1 MSAYR
6 NILAPIDGSP
16 TANRGL
22 REAIRLAKAHKAK
35 LVLLHVVDELPALV
49 DFDSGAN
56 AVSADDLVQAL
67 LRNGREVLK
76 RAQALAGRAG
86 VKPRMLLRETV
97 GEPAAD
103 EIVRQARKLHSDLI
117 VLGTH
122 GRRSRRLVLGS
133 DAERVVHAAPAPV
146 LLVRGKE

>member
-49 DFDSGAN
+49 DFDSDAN

-67 LRNGREVLK
+67 VRNGREMLK
-76 RAQALAGRAG
+76 RAQALAGRSG

-103 EIVRQARKLHSDLI
+103 E
-117 VLGTH
+117 
-122 GRRSRRLVLGS
+122 
-133 DAERVVHAAPAPV
+133 RVVHAAPAPV
-146 LLVRGKE
+146 LLVRGAQ